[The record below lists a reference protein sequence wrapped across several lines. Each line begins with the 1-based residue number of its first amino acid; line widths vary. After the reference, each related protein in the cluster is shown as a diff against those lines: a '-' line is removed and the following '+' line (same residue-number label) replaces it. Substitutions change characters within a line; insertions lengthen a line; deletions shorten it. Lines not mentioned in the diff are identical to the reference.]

1 MPQHSLS
8 HFGIFTYIW
17 LILMV
22 NVGNIYIYIP
32 VPWMLYGS
40 SPSPWCPTFNPNGL
54 SESSWTYAVKTAAE
68 IENSFGFTIYAPWC
82 MEYLP
87 FTINLKPTL
96 DQYSDLREH
105 LTWLL
110 GHQLCSFWKI
120 QKLCG
125 TKQHPTT
132 EIGLTECI
140 PHNSEM
146 RFFQRT
152 RCHTKIQI
160 SKMEVHNTWV
170 RGDPPPKQ
178 PEKVL
183 RLLGDHPHSVSSW

>member
-1 MPQHSLS
+1 MMYGVFTFYHKFEANPRS
-8 HFGIFTYIW
+8 IFRFK
-17 LILMV
+17 
-22 NVGNIYIYIP
+22 G
-32 VPWMLYGS
+32 
-40 SPSPWCPTFNPNGL
+40 
-54 SESSWTYAVKTAAE
+54 A
-68 IENSFGFTIYAPWC
+68 
-82 MEYLP
+82 
-87 FTINLKPTL
+87 
-96 DQYSDLREH
+96 SDLAFGAPVVFF
-105 LTWLL
+105 LKDT
-110 GHQLCSFWKI
+110 
-120 QKLCG
+120 KLCG